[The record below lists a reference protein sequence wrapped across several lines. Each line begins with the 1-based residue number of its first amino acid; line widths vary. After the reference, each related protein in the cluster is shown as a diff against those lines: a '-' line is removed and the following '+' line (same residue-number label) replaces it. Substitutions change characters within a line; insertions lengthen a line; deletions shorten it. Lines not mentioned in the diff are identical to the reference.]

1 MPQISVSGQN
11 INNLLY
17 AEDTVFTAERQK
29 ETRKIIDT
37 VAAEKLKTTVLGFNI
52 RRQNYC

>member
-1 MPQISVSGQN
+1 MPLTSVSGQN

-17 AEDTVFTAERQK
+17 ADDTVFTTERQK
-29 ETRKIIDT
+29 ELRKIIDT
-37 VAAEKLKTTVLGFNI
+37 VAAEKLKTTVQWFNI